1 MEHKKGTPPGE
12 NPLAQGSADSQGEKP
27 APTSRRK
34 RILALIGAILMVIL
48 TLVYTYSLA
57 TGAFLKW

>member
-1 MEHKKGTPPGE
+1 MEEKKHPQHSE
-12 NPLAQGSADSQGEKP
+12 SPLAQGSANSSGNKP

-48 TLVYTYSLA
+48 TLAYT
-57 TGAFLKW
+57 

>member
-1 MEHKKGTPPGE
+1 MEEKKHPQHSE
-12 NPLAQGSADSQGEKP
+12 SPLAQGSANSSGNKP

-48 TLVYTYSLA
+48 TLAYTYSLA

>member
-12 NPLAQGSADSQGEKP
+12 SPLAQGPADSGGKP